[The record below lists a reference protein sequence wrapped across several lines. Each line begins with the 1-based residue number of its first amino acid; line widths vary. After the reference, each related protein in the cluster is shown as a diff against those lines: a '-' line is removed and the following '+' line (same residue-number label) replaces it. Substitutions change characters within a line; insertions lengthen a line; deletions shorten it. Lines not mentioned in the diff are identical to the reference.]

1 VVNQF
6 FLAVSSHTLSIF
18 FPRLNKD
25 FGKFYPE
32 LELVSVFQKKKKKKC
47 VSIFRKNISGVHL
60 EPENKI

>member
-32 LELVSVFQKKKKKKC
+32 LELVSVFQKKKKKKG